1 MRNIAGP
8 SGDVDS
14 RRPTA
19 KGCGVAGQDDH
30 DGMHGGHLRRLLLD
44 AGVGSTWKLRE
55 LERRSGMS
63 LSTWQRL
70 IAPVAPDERGE
81 RYSER
86 VLRTAADTLRT
97 AGAEITFNQIDHA
110 AWVDSATFGSGSAG
124 SSDDI
129 RDMAMIL
136 VQSLPPAERLQFL
149 SELAALAADA
159 AAQESRNGEHGEQQE
174 GSLDGQD
181 PRSRP
186 D

>member
-1 MRNIAGP
+1 
-8 SGDVDS
+8 
-14 RRPTA
+14 
-19 KGCGVAGQDDH
+19 
-30 DGMHGGHLRRLLLD
+30 MHSGHLRRLLLD
-44 AGVGSTWKLRE
+44 AGTGSRWTLRE
-55 LERRSGMS
+55 LERRSGMP

-70 IAPVAPDERGE
+70 VAPVAPDERGE

-86 VLRTAADTLRT
+86 VLRTAADTLLT

-124 SSDDI
+124 SNDDI

-149 SELAALAADA
+149 SELLARAADT
-159 AAQESRNGEHGEQQE
+159 AAQESRNSAHGQQE
-174 GSLDGQD
+174 EGSPDGQD